1 MIMKKILVIGDVM
14 LDIFSYGD
22 VRRLNPEAPAPLLN
36 ITHEEYKLWWSA
48 NVAANI
54 ASLQGHVDMIGI
66 IGQDTYGTT
75 FQELCKNHHIDTHF
89 IFGNYPTI
97 TKQRFIE
104 NTYEQQLLR
113 VDYEHIYPKNIEYNQ
128 QILESIRAIH
138 PEYIVISDYNKWV
151 INDELLQN
159 IKVFAH
165 EHDIKILA
173 DIKPLNAK
181 HFAGAY
187 LLKPNFKEFCEI
199 VGQQIENTPEDII
212 RYGSVLVQEMWSN
225 LVVTRGSK
233 WAILMRT
240 DGTSLSIPTQAQQV
254 FDVTWAWDTFISTIA
269 WALASEYSLDDAIIL
284 GNKASGIVVGKVWT
298 AIITLQE
305 LGL

>member
-1 MIMKKILVIGDVM
+1 MKNILVIGDVM

-54 ASLQGHVDMIGI
+54 ASLQWHVDMIGI
-66 IGQDTYGTT
+66 IWEDAYGKT
-75 FQELCKNHHIDTHF
+75 FQDLCQQYHIDTHF
-89 IFGNYPTI
+89 IFGTYPTI

-113 VDYEHIYPKNIEYNQ
+113 VDYENIYPKNVWYNQ
-128 QILESIRAIH
+128 QILESLRKIH

-151 INDELLQN
+151 INDELLQD
-159 IKVFAH
+159 IKSFAH

-181 HFAGAY
+181 LFAGVY

-199 VGQQIENTPEDII
+199 IGQKIENTLEDIVHH
-212 RYGSVLVQEMWSN
+212 GTLLVQEMWSN
-225 LVVTRGSK
+225 LVVTRWSK
-233 WAILMRT
+233 WAILIRT

-269 WALASEYSLDDAIIL
+269 WALASGYSLDDAIIL
-284 GNKASGIVVGKVWT
+284 GNKASGVVVGKVWT
-298 AIITLQE
+298 AIITLPE